1 MWYCFVKCLLLI
13 FSISK
18 HWFQNVYYILWCRL
32 PNKLWLW
39 LLTLLEWIVSGQ
51 NICNDCLIILCT
63 YVTIVRIYSLMILNA
78 IMCLT
83 LCLFVILNTN
93 WGLNLSWFPIVRVY
107 PSWQFT
113 TYLAFLSSGT
123 FHWLPM
129 VGGERP
135 ITSIGWMVGGKWRA
149 FLTSSPLCPSVE
161 TSNSL
166 TVFFRWDGNVQWLSF
181 EIKMFSNPAYISVPC
196 HCV

>member
-13 FSISK
+13 FSILK

-39 LLTLLEWIVSGQ
+39 LLTLLERIVSGH
-51 NICNDCLIILCT
+51 NICNDCLIILFT

-93 WGLNLSWFPIVRVY
+93 WGLNLSWSPIVRVY
-107 PSWQFT
+107 PWQFT
-113 TYLAFLSSGT
+113 THLAFLSSGT

-129 VGGERP
+129 VGASVQSRQLAEWSGANDARF
-135 ITSIGWMVGGKWRA
+135 WRHHL
-149 FLTSSPLCPSVE
+149 FVRLWKRQIV
-161 TSNSL
+161 
-166 TVFFRWDGNVQWLSF
+166 
-181 EIKMFSNPAYISVPC
+181 
-196 HCV
+196 